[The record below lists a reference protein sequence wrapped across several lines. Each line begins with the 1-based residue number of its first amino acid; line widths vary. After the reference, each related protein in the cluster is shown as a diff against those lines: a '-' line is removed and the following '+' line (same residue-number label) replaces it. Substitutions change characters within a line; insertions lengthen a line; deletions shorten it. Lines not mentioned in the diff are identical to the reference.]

1 MADCQKHFHCVA
13 PADFK
18 PLQAP
23 TLGIASLIF
32 AIVAGASLSILL
44 GVVSAALF
52 IAAVFD
58 LCRFL
63 HGGKLVCLEEDVCVI
78 GRVTKLIP
86 VGSDKSGLEKMD
98 DDFTFEIVLS
108 PHANS
113 EDLNDII
120 QTDQHQSKF
129 ITKQSSVLDP
139 LGLGYVGVGQSNPD
153 IDEILHC
160 EVKGCRVHDVCIV
173 LKVMSFPI
181 AAALVVCSLPVLGWL
196 ACLLVLLALLAL
208 TALLAGIAWAATHN
222 GDINDVLDPSSGEM
236 NLGDIVV
243 VKGDWVY
250 DAGHDGWNE
259 IHPVRHVQVIRVP
272 DRFKGDNPATEQLV
286 EQFKKRVLDPW
297 CFQVS
302 AAGSDHVKGEQEKPE
317 NKWHI
322 HPVIDGCE
330 PAEAPPVIH

>member
-18 PLQAP
+18 PLQAQ
-23 TLGIASLIF
+23 TLGILSLIL
-32 AIVAGASLSILL
+32 AIVAGASASILI
-44 GVVSAALF
+44 GVVAGVVF
-52 IAAVFD
+52 IAGVFD

-86 VGSDKSGLEKMD
+86 VGSDKSGLDKMD

-108 PHANS
+108 PHANTES
-113 EDLNDII
+113 LNDII
-120 QTDQHQSKF
+120 QTDNNQSKF
-129 ITKQSSVLDP
+129 ITKQSSIIDP

-153 IDEILHC
+153 IDQVLHC

-181 AAALVVCSLPVLGWL
+181 AAALAVCSLPVLGWL
-196 ACLLVLLALLAL
+196 ACLLLLAALLLL
-208 TALLAGIAWAATHN
+208 TAIIGGIVWVSTHN
-222 GDINDVLDPSSGEM
+222 GDIHDVLDPSSGEM

-272 DRFKGDNPATEQLV
+272 DRLKGDNPATEQLV

-297 CFQVS
+297 CFQLRT
-302 AAGSDHVKGEQEKPE
+302 AGSDLVKGEQEKAE

-330 PAEAPPVIH
+330 PAEPPPVIH

>member
-18 PLQAP
+18 PLEAK

-44 GVVSAALF
+44 GVVSGVLF

-98 DDFTFEIVLS
+98 DDFTFEIVVS
-108 PHANS
+108 PHADS
-113 EDLNDII
+113 ESLSAV
-120 QTDQHQSKF
+120 QATDNHQSKF
-129 ITKQSSVLDP
+129 ITEQSAVLDS
-139 LGLGYVGVGQSNPD
+139 LGLPYAGVGQSNPD
-153 IDEILHC
+153 IDQILHC

-181 AAALVVCSLPVLGWL
+181 AAALAACSLPGIGWL

-208 TALLAGIAWAATHN
+208 TALLGGIVWAATHN

-250 DAGHDGWNE
+250 DAGHGGWNE

-272 DRFKGDNPATEQLV
+272 PKFRGASPATEALV
-286 EQFKKRVLDPW
+286 EEFKKKILDPW
-297 CFQVS
+297 CFQVGT
-302 AAGSDHVKGEQEKPE
+302 AGSDLVKGEQKKPE

-330 PAEAPPVIH
+330 PAEEPPDIH